1 MTKQSEKTRQ
11 PKRPWSIASLLR
23 QEERE
28 WFMSNDLRRR
38 LRYGWFGRE
47 ILKGTEQPFRY
58 AASLVT
64 LLILVVANG
73 YLIPENW
80 FVGRWSSWGPSE
92 QLSYFTTLWGIQS
105 TIAALVYPFV
115 ISFVTL
121 LLQRRPASKAFLQI
135 YLIDSGA
142 LVAGLSSLFLVLSMT
157 FEYILLAKYSLG
169 FAVTWVA
176 VNSVWFFY
184 NVVLTIWFLFRTVE
198 FLRTDFQMEVVRRYA
213 INVALPR
220 EVANLL
226 RFQLF
231 ANAQKNGWILGPD
244 YLDDEAEG
252 KPQVLMRSFGLR
264 MGLPAVEMRLH
275 ERSRLSNV
283 LYWPLRIA
291 VSGWLKTAQKS
302 FAPGNGS
309 ILDKPKSALLI
320 LPVVPGGVYETSV
333 ALARVDGGPPLSL
346 LQRFLVSMSFRFTPI
361 RAERRHVS
369 SADILAEI
377 ETDARVSAA
386 NGDVA
391 GFEDSYDNVTT
402 MHRSLLGASLAKSD
416 EGETGSWALIPD
428 VHRFA
433 DRPLHTHWT
442 NTYRSIFDAAVS
454 LLPKETRPLK
464 RLCHVVQKLND
475 PFIQK
480 SPVEI
485 RDDLMLLPPRLMYA
499 LANWWSMR
507 LEEQGILEHGQNRM
521 ALLRPPLQGAYEE
534 ALVHFVGGWDSA
546 RTALASLPD
555 RDDKFSWSDAKDL
568 LGLNMRHINQTGLM
582 LLKAVA
588 RGDQAAAEWMS
599 DVLSK
604 WWSNA
609 SRYDH
614 EPFVLYGKTDFIT
627 VESASQMWPAVMQSL
642 GLDEHDQRFIGLDQS
657 GLQRHVF
664 LAAIKNYWKD
674 ISLLTI
680 EILLSW
686 ATSEDADINDSSLA
700 MYVSGGLLLGRH
712 WRAGGR
718 TEESLIILD
727 APDYLAAKARQ
738 FAADSGYRQGYI
750 ARLDS
755 FVEGARDILRPDM
768 VPGRIYSYSGADDVE
783 SLQDAQLAL
792 LAVLSSTDWKPGESL
807 RRQLATWISSRFTST
822 EILEN
827 RAEAMKSRL
836 DDVGD
841 QLCAE
846 LVDRLIH
853 ATNMT
858 HTKSQGVARAKAGI
872 NALLDEI
879 AGLQSDAVASA
890 QVSAQRLNEIEEAAS
905 EQGFVATR
913 GEFPIQIFKDI
924 IHDSASR
931 KAFTLTISKQRKGE
945 FTAIE
950 MAQRAV
956 NENEYYANA
965 IASHVGALLLSDVV
979 RQCKIRDVIA
989 PDANAYWAALKEE
1002 AHHLIEQGLTP
1013 LLILDNPTRPDWI
1026 WEWQYPEMDGA
1037 YPRPADLAIRQE
1049 KDGRGDGYICD
1060 LNDIQVFSGPV
1071 VPGESLLISR
1081 ESFLRVFFKEY
1092 RKGVFVNAETSEVP
1106 ESKTLVDL
1114 KLSFERAVE
1123 VAFPTIVR
1131 IRYEVPA
1138 SRDSSQTEN

>member
-1 MTKQSEKTRQ
+1 
-11 PKRPWSIASLLR
+11 
-23 QEERE
+23 
-28 WFMSNDLRRR
+28 MSNDLRRR
-38 LRYGWFGRE
+38 MRYGWFGRE
-47 ILKGTEQPFRY
+47 ILKGTEQPLRY
-58 AASLVT
+58 AISLVS
-64 LLILVVANG
+64 LLVLIVANG
-73 YLIPENW
+73 YLIPGNW
-80 FVGRWSSWGPSE
+80 FVGRWSSWGPAE
-92 QLSYFTTLWGIQS
+92 QLSYFTTLWGIQA

-157 FEYILLAKYSLG
+157 FEYVLLARYSLG
-169 FAVTWVA
+169 YAVTWVA

-198 FLRTDFQMEVVRRYA
+198 FLRTDFQMEVVKRYA

-264 MGLPAVEMRLH
+264 MGAPAVEMRLH

-302 FAPGNGS
+302 FVSGNGS

-320 LPVVPGGVYETSV
+320 LPVVPGGVYETPI
-333 ALARVDGGPPLSL
+333 ALARVDGGPQLSR
-346 LQRFLVSMSFRFTPI
+346 LQRLLVSMSFRFTPI

-369 SADILAEI
+369 SADILAEL

-386 NGDVA
+386 NGDVSA
-391 GFEDSYDNVTT
+391 FEDAYENVTT
-402 MHRSLLGASLAKSD
+402 MHTSLLGASLAKSD

-454 LLPKETRPLK
+454 LLPKESRPLK
-464 RLCHVVQKLND
+464 RLCHVVQHLD
-475 PFIQK
+475 GPFVHE

-499 LANWWSMR
+499 LEKWWSQR
-507 LEEQGILEHGQNRM
+507 LEEQGVMEHGQNRM

-534 ALVHFVGGWDSA
+534 TLVHFVGGWDSA
-546 RTALASLPD
+546 RATLASLPD
-555 RDDKFSWSDAKDL
+555 RDEQFAWSEAKAPL
-568 LGLNMRHINQTGLM
+568 ELNMRHINQTGLM

-588 RGDQAAAEWMS
+588 RGDQAAAEWMA

-604 WWSNA
+604 WWANA
-609 SRYDH
+609 SHYDH
-614 EPFVLYGKTDFIT
+614 EPFVLYGKSDFIT
-627 VESASQMWPAVMQSL
+627 IESVKQQWSIIEQSL
-642 GLDEHDQRFIGLDQS
+642 GLDENDYRFIRNDQS

-664 LAAIKNYWKD
+664 LAAIRNYWRD

-686 ATSEDADINDSSLA
+686 AASEDENLDESSLA
-700 MYVSGGLLLGRH
+700 LYVAAGLLSGRH

-718 TEESLIILD
+718 TDDSLS
-727 APDYLAAKARQ
+727 AFSASGYLAAKARQ
-738 FAADSGYRQGYI
+738 HAADSTYRQGYI

-755 FVEGARDILRPDM
+755 FVDSAKDILRPDM

-783 SLQDAQLAL
+783 SLQEAQLVL
-792 LAVLSSTDWKPGESL
+792 IAVLSSADWKPGESL
-807 RRQLATWISSRFTST
+807 RRQLATWISSSFTST
-822 EILEN
+822 EILKS
-827 RAEAMKSRL
+827 RASAMKSRL
-836 DDVGD
+836 DEVGD
-841 QLCAE
+841 GLCAE
-846 LVDRLIH
+846 LVDRMLQR
-853 ATNMT
+853 TNKA
-858 HTKSQGVARAKAGI
+858 HTRIQGVARAKGGI

-890 QVSAQRLNEIEEAAS
+890 QVSAQRLREIEDAAS
-905 EQGFVATR
+905 KQGFDAAT
-913 GEFPIQIFKDI
+913 GEFPIQLFKDV
-924 IHDSASR
+924 IHDSVSR
-931 KAFTLTISKQRKGE
+931 EAFTLTISKQRKGE
-945 FTAIE
+945 FTEIE

-956 NENEYYANA
+956 NEDEYYAKT
-965 IASHVGALLLSDVV
+965 IANHVGALLLSDVV

-989 PDANAYWAALKEE
+989 PDANAYWAALKDE
-1002 AHHLIEQGLTP
+1002 ARHLTDQGLTP
-1013 LLILDNPTRPDWI
+1013 LLILDNPTRPDWV

-1037 YPRPADLAIRQE
+1037 YPRPADIAIRQE

-1071 VPGESLLISR
+1071 VPGGSLLLAR
-1081 ESFLRVFFKEY
+1081 ETFSCVGFREY
-1092 RKGVFVNAETSEVP
+1092 RKAVFVKAETVEVA

-1114 KLSFERAVE
+1114 RLSFERAVDVE
-1123 VAFPTIVR
+1123 FPSIVR
-1131 IRYEVPA
+1131 IRYEDHV
-1138 SRDSSQTEN
+1138 SD